1 LIKIISIYY
10 IFFRYPLAVDY
21 KKIFNKHLKNLHKY
35 PELEFFFKTQ
45 TRYLILLL
53 ACVDYESENKLIKNF
68 KYYYNNIPS
77 KISSQININ
86 NQIDLAIESGYLIK
100 KKSIFDKRA
109 TIITVKKNI
118 KETLDKYL
126 KEMIE

>member
-1 LIKIISIYY
+1 M
-10 IFFRYPLAVDY
+10 DY
-21 KKIFNKHLKNLHKY
+21 KKIFNKHIKKITKY
-35 PELEFFFKTQ
+35 TELDFFFRNQ

-53 ACVDYESENKLIKNF
+53 ACVDYASEKKIIKNF

-86 NQIDLAIESGYLIK
+86 NQIDLAIAKGYLIK

-109 TIITVKKNI
+109 TVITVKNNI
-118 KETLDKYL
+118 KEILDKYL
-126 KEMIE
+126 KEIIE

>member
-1 LIKIISIYY
+1 
-10 IFFRYPLAVDY
+10 VDY
-21 KKIFNKHLKNLHKY
+21 KKIFNQHIKKITKY
-35 PELEFFFKTQ
+35 TELDFFFRNQ

-53 ACVDYESENKLIKNF
+53 ACVDYTSEKKIIKNF

-86 NQIDLAIESGYLIK
+86 NQIDLAIAKGYLIK

-109 TIITVKKNI
+109 TIVTIKNNI
-118 KETLDKYL
+118 KEILDKYL
-126 KEMIE
+126 KEIIE

>member
-1 LIKIISIYY
+1 M
-10 IFFRYPLAVDY
+10 DY
-21 KKIFNKHLKNLHKY
+21 KKIFNNHIKKITKY
-35 PELEFFFKTQ
+35 TELDFFFRNQ

-53 ACVDYESENKLIKNF
+53 ACVDYTSEKKIIKNF

-86 NQIDLAIESGYLIK
+86 NQIDLAIAKGYLIK

-109 TIITVKKNI
+109 TIITIKNNI
-118 KETLDKYL
+118 KEILDKYL
-126 KEMIE
+126 KEIIE

>member
-1 LIKIISIYY
+1 MIKIISIYY

-21 KKIFNKHLKNLHKY
+21 KKIFNKHLKSLQKY

-86 NQIDLAIESGYLIK
+86 NQIDLAISSGYLIK

-118 KETLDKYL
+118 KEILDKYL
-126 KEMIE
+126 KEIIE

>member
-1 LIKIISIYY
+1 M
-10 IFFRYPLAVDY
+10 DY
-21 KKIFNKHLKNLHKY
+21 KKIFNQHIKKITKY
-35 PELEFFFKTQ
+35 TELDFFFRNQ

-53 ACVDYESENKLIKNF
+53 ACVDYTSEKKIIKNF

-86 NQIDLAIESGYLIK
+86 NQIDLAIAKGYLIK

-118 KETLDKYL
+118 KEILDKYL
-126 KEMIE
+126 KEIIE

>member
-1 LIKIISIYY
+1 M
-10 IFFRYPLAVDY
+10 DY
-21 KKIFNKHLKNLHKY
+21 KKIFNNHIKKITKY
-35 PELEFFFKTQ
+35 TELDFFFRNQ

-53 ACVDYESENKLIKNF
+53 ACVDYTSEKKIIKNF

-86 NQIDLAIESGYLIK
+86 NQIDLAIAKGYLIK

-109 TIITVKKNI
+109 TIVTIKNNI
-118 KETLDKYL
+118 KEILDKYL
-126 KEMIE
+126 NEIIE

>member
-1 LIKIISIYY
+1 M
-10 IFFRYPLAVDY
+10 AVNY
-21 KKIFNKHLKNLHKY
+21 KEIFNKHLKNLQKY

-86 NQIDLAIESGYLIK
+86 NQIDLAIASGFLIK

-118 KETLDKYL
+118 KEILDKYL
-126 KEMIE
+126 KEIIE

>member
-1 LIKIISIYY
+1 M
-10 IFFRYPLAVDY
+10 DY
-21 KKIFNKHLKNLHKY
+21 KKIFNQHIKKITKY
-35 PELEFFFKTQ
+35 TELDFFFRNQ

-53 ACVDYESENKLIKNF
+53 ACVDYNSEKKIIKNF

-86 NQIDLAIESGYLIK
+86 NQIDLAIAKGYLIK

-109 TIITVKKNI
+109 TIVTIKNNI
-118 KETLDKYL
+118 KEILDKYL
-126 KEMIE
+126 KEIIE

>member
-1 LIKIISIYY
+1 M
-10 IFFRYPLAVDY
+10 DY
-21 KKIFNKHLKNLHKY
+21 KKIFNQHIKKITKY
-35 PELEFFFKTQ
+35 TELDFFFRNQ

-53 ACVDYESENKLIKNF
+53 ACVDYASEKKIIKNF

-86 NQIDLAIESGYLIK
+86 NQIDLAIAKGYLIK

-109 TIITVKKNI
+109 TVITVKNNI
-118 KETLDKYL
+118 KEILDKYL
-126 KEMIE
+126 KEIFE

>member
-1 LIKIISIYY
+1 
-10 IFFRYPLAVDY
+10 VDY
-21 KKIFNKHLKNLHKY
+21 KKIFNQHIKKITKHT
-35 PELEFFFKTQ
+35 ELDFFFRNQ

-53 ACVDYESENKLIKNF
+53 ACVDYTSEKKIIKNF

-86 NQIDLAIESGYLIK
+86 NQIDLAIAKGYLIK

-109 TIITVKKNI
+109 TIVTIKNNI
-118 KETLDKYL
+118 KEILDKYL
-126 KEMIE
+126 KEIIE